1 MLASDVVVDLNVF
14 GALMEDIVMS
24 NVDSTT
30 IITIKRSY
38 SGLSSI
44 HVSQEPLKPDKLIG
58 GVSKSTILNLGT
70 GMGNHVL
77 LLTTP

>member
-1 MLASDVVVDLNVF
+1 MLVSDVVVDLNVL

-44 HVSQEPLKPDKLIG
+44 HVSQLKPDKLIG

>member
-1 MLASDVVVDLNVF
+1 MLASDVAVNLNVL
-14 GALMEDIVMS
+14 GAFMEYIIMS

-44 HVSQEPLKPDKLIG
+44 HVNQEPLKPDKLIG
-58 GVSKSTILNLGT
+58 GVSKSTILNLDI

>member
-1 MLASDVVVDLNVF
+1 MLASDVVVDLNVL

-24 NVDSTT
+24 NVDSTM

-44 HVSQEPLKPDKLIG
+44 HVSQEPLKPDKLID